1 MPIFK
6 KLQSIVD
13 QYDTTTGMDLAIDKP
28 YLILL
33 VEVGDEDTTHGEFVA
48 IKGRKDAYNYLT
60 TYGINGNYNIL
71 KSFIL
76 SGGITFGN
84 EVSIYTFCRMCVENY
99 QYDSVDTLDYLNTM
113 ARNTALDNDQE
124 YIDDAWLERFYRQEL
139 NAKAK

>member
-1 MPIFK
+1 MPIFQ

-33 VEVGDEDTTHGEFVA
+33 VEAGDEDTTHGEFVA
-48 IKGRKDAYNYLT
+48 IKGRKDAYDYLAM
-60 TYGINGNYNIL
+60 YGINGNYNIL

-99 QYDSVDTLDYLNTM
+99 KYDYEDTPAYLNSM
-113 ARNTALDNDQE
+113 ARNTALEKDQE
-124 YIDDAWLERFYRQEL
+124 YITDEWLERFYRQEL

>member
-13 QYDTTTGMDLAIDKP
+13 QYDTTTGMDLSIDKP

-33 VEVGDEDTTHGEFVA
+33 VEVGDDDVTHGEFVA
-48 IKGRKDAYNYLT
+48 IKGRKDAYDYLA

-99 QYDSVDTLDYLNTM
+99 QYDYENTTDYLNAM
-113 ARNTALDNDQE
+113 ARNTALENEQD
-124 YIDDAWLERFYRQEL
+124 YIDDAWLDRFYMAEL